1 MPRKYFLRQREHL
14 IEESPI
20 MRYQPR
26 DMTERIQKTINNQNK
41 VDFEAADMTP
51 YYFPK
56 FRDQDK
62 NLWKTKN
69 GFSVK
74 DSGQNKMFQSI

>member
-1 MPRKYFLRQREHL
+1 
-14 IEESPI
+14 
-20 MRYQPR
+20 
-26 DMTERIQKTINNQNK
+26 MTERIQKTINNTNK

-62 NLWKTKN
+62 SLWKTKN
-69 GFSVK
+69 GFSIK
-74 DSGQNKMFQSI
+74 ESG